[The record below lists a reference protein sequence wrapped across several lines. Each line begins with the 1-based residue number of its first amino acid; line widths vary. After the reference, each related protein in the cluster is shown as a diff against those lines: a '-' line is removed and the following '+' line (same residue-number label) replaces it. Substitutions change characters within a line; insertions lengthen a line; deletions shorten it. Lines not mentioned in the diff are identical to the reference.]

1 MKRDY
6 DYLFKIVIIG
16 DSNVG
21 KSCLLIRFADDCFT
35 ENYITTIGVDF
46 RFRTLKVAKKNVK
59 LQIWDTAGQER
70 YRTIT
75 NAYYRG
81 SDAIILVADWSNRQS
96 FDNIP
101 EWLSE
106 VAKYTEEDI
115 RKILLINKSDVD
127 DDLKQVTEADITK
140 MSAEYNL
147 EILDV
152 SAKTGKNVDDAFL
165 KVTKSLM
172 EKKDKEDE
180 LGTTKKIGTKGK
192 NKLFAH
198 KKIKHE
204 SCC

>member
-21 KSCLLIRFADDCFT
+21 KSCLLIRFADDWFT

-81 SDAIILVADWSNRQS
+81 SDAIILVADTSNKES

-101 EWLSE
+101 DWLAE
-106 VAKYTEEDI
+106 VEKYTEEDI
-115 RKILLINKSDVD
+115 TKILLVNKCDID
-127 DDLKQVTEADITK
+127 DDLKQVSESDIAK
-140 MSAEYNL
+140 MAKDHNL
-147 EILDV
+147 DVLEV

-165 KVTKSLM
+165 KVTKTLM
-172 EKKDKEDE
+172 ETRDKEE
-180 LGTTKKIGTKGK
+180 EAGGVKKVAHKSK
-192 NKLFAH
+192 NKLFSQ
-198 KKIKHE
+198 KKTKHE

>member
-46 RFRTLKVAKKNVK
+46 RFRTLRVAKKNVK

-81 SDAIILVADWSNRQS
+81 SDAIILVADCSNKQS

-101 EWLSE
+101 DWLEE
-106 VAKYTEEDI
+106 VAKYTDDDI
-115 RKILLINKSDVD
+115 KKILLINKTDLD
-127 DDLKQVTEADITK
+127 DDLKQVTASDIAK
-140 MSAEYNL
+140 MAKEHDL
-147 EILDV
+147 EILEV
-152 SAKTGKNVDDAFL
+152 SAKTGKGVDDSFL

-172 EKKDKEDE
+172 DKRDKDEENGIVKKV
-180 LGTTKKIGTKGK
+180 GPKGR
-192 NKLFAH
+192 NKLFAQ
-198 KKIKHE
+198 KKSKE
-204 SCC
+204 SSCC

>member
-81 SDAIILVADWSNRQS
+81 SDAIILVADVSNKQS

-101 EWLSE
+101 EWLGE
-106 VAKYTEEDI
+106 VGKYTEEDI
-115 RKILLINKSDVD
+115 RKILLINKS
-127 DDLKQVTEADITK
+127 
-140 MSAEYNL
+140 
-147 EILDV
+147 
-152 SAKTGKNVDDAFL
+152 G
-165 KVTKSLM
+165 
-172 EKKDKEDE
+172 
-180 LGTTKKIGTKGK
+180 
-192 NKLFAH
+192 
-198 KKIKHE
+198 
-204 SCC
+204 

>member
-46 RFRTLKVAKKNVK
+46 RFRTLRVEQKNVK

-81 SDAIILVADWSNRQS
+81 SDAIILVADCSNKQS
-96 FDNIP
+96 FENIP
-101 EWLSE
+101 EWLEE
-106 VAKYTEEDI
+106 VSKYTEDDI
-115 RKILLINKSDVD
+115 RKILLINKADLD
-127 DDLKQVTEADITK
+127 DDLKQVTDSDIEK
-140 MSAEYNL
+140 MAKEHDL

-152 SAKTGKNVDDAFL
+152 SAKTGKNVDESFL
-165 KVTKSLM
+165 RVTKSLM
-172 EKKDKEDE
+172 EKRDKEE
-180 LGTTKKIGTKGK
+180 EAGTFKKVGPKGR
-192 NKLFAH
+192 NKLYAQ
-198 KKIKHE
+198 KKTKQE
-204 SCC
+204 GCC

>member
-16 DSNVG
+16 DTNVG

-46 RFRTLKVAKKNVK
+46 RFRTLKVEEKNVK

-81 SDAIILVADWSNRQS
+81 SDAIVLVADCSNKQS

-101 EWLSE
+101 DWLEE
-106 VAKYTEEDI
+106 VSKYAEDDI
-115 RKILLINKSDVD
+115 RKVLLVNKSEID
-127 DDLKQVTEADITK
+127 DDLKQVTASDIEK
-140 MSAEYNL
+140 MAKQYDL
-147 EILDV
+147 EILSV
-152 SAKTGKNVDDAFL
+152 SAKSGKGVDESFV

-172 EKKDKEDE
+172 DKRDKEE
-180 LGTTKKIGTKGK
+180 EGGFKKVTPKGRSKLYAKKKKTTT
-192 NKLFAH
+192 
-198 KKIKHE
+198 